1 MQNVKFY
8 VAAPQTLGTV
18 RDYANAKNATAPTLV
33 RGCAVCLKMRL
44 FANADGDASYPLE
57 QLANIVSWQWAMDKD
72 FSEATNYILE
82 ADNADIAVA
91 AVMDTVDGTE
101 IEYTEISIPISDMNT
116 EELAAWLGTAK
127 SQTGLAGELVG
138 FDADSIQVFVLQV
151 ENFTVRNRITS
162 LGSPTPIDPD
172 YLTAAQ
178 VRALIAAGIAVQYS
192 VDGSTGWHD
201 TQTDADRYI
210 HVRSASDDNAVWSSA
225 IGLVVGPKGDTGV
238 DSFCYVAYASDALGT
253 GWSATP
259 ANALKYRAEIHVSE
273 EIAEPGVADFSDAV
287 WVKYLGDDGTG
298 VGDMLKSLYDADDD
312 GVVDAAE
319 HAAAADAVPWTG
331 IEGKPETFAPSSH
344 THDMSAISDPVRQK
358 VVSESNPVTLYLD
371 TPVLMNGT
379 VQSGTSLAID
389 FTAIKDK
396 ASGGAAYAG
405 LSGDFFTWEYHVT
418 CSQDIVGV
426 TIGSLNSTMVGISIP
441 ETLERVNNANT
452 VHVFVVRGIYKS
464 GAING
469 LKLQVNYAYS
479 YEA

>member
-8 VAAPQTLGTV
+8 VAAPETLGSV
-18 RDYANAKNATAPTLV
+18 RDFANAKNATAPTLV
-33 RGCAVCLKMRL
+33 RGCEVCLKMRL
-44 FANADGDASYPLE
+44 FANSDGDAAYPIT
-57 QLANIVSWQWAMDKD
+57 AFSNIVSWQWAMDND
-72 FSEATNYILE
+72 FNESTSYKLI
-82 ADNADIAVA
+82 ADNSNITVA
-91 AVMDTVDGTE
+91 TVTDTVDGTD
-101 IEYTEISIPISDMNT
+101 IDYTEISIPIPNMNT
-116 EELAAWLGTAK
+116 EELATWLGTNK
-127 SQTGLAGELVG
+127 SKNGLAGELIG
-138 FDADSIQVFVLQV
+138 FDAASTQVFVLQV

-162 LGSPTPIDPD
+162 LGTPTPIIPD

-178 VRALIAAGIAVQYS
+178 VRALIASGIAVQYS
-192 VDGSTGWHD
+192 VDGSTLWHD
-201 TQTDADRYI
+201 TQVTADRYI
-210 HVRSASDDNAVWSSA
+210 RVRSASDATAAWSSA
-225 IGLVVGPKGDTGV
+225 IGLIVGPQGNAGA
-238 DSFCYVAYASDALGT
+238 DSFCYVAYASDATGT
-253 GWSATP
+253 GFSLTP
-259 ANALKYRAEIHVSE
+259 TNALKFRAEIHSDT
-273 EIAEPGVADFSDAV
+273 EIQTPDADDFADAV
-287 WVKYLGDDGTG
+287 WVKYIGDDGTG
-298 VGDMLKSLYDADDD
+298 VGDMLKSIYDADDD

-344 THDMSAISDPVRQK
+344 THGMSAIIDPVRQK

-396 ASGGAAYAG
+396 ASGGAAYTG

-464 GAING
+464 GAVNN